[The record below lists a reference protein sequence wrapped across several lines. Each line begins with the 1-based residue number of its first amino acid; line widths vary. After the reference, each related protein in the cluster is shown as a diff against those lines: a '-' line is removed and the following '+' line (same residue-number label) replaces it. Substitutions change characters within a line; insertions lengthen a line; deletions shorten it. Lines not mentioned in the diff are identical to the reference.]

1 MLPAAT
7 PIDQAFTALSHP
19 VRRDIVDRL
28 LEGELTV
35 GEIARPYGL
44 RNPTISRH
52 LKVLKEARL
61 ILSTVDG
68 RQHRCRINPS
78 GINELQRWLQRYERF
93 WNGQFDALQR
103 FIDTQSTKERR

>member
-1 MLPAAT
+1 MRPAIA

-19 VRRDIVDRL
+19 VRRNIIDRL

-44 RNPTISRH
+44 KNPTISRH
-52 LKVLKEARL
+52 LKVLKEAQL

-68 RQHRCRINPS
+68 RLHRCRLNPN
-78 GINELQRWLQRYERF
+78 GINELQHWLQRYEKF

-103 FIDTQSTKERR
+103 FIETQPN